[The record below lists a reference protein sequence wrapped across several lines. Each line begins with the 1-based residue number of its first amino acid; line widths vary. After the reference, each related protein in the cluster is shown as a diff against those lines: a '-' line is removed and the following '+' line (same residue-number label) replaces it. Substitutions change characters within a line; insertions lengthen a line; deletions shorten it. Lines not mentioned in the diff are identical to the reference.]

1 SFAASASSVTNTDH
15 ITAVH
20 VTSKHGQ
27 ALFDSIHKRPPEAVA
42 LTDAYKQASPG
53 DSITYTIQHNGTSQ
67 EQASLPAVQFTWDM
81 WWQNYGLAF
90 LAGMRWLVVGILLLI
105 TAQEWVG
112 PVEGITLLPPA
123 MLVLLYS
130 HWGNVQ
136 QAYSA
141 SKIILVRCNP
151 AVAVLVAAF
160 IRLSLTDRPEDLN

>member
-1 SFAASASSVTNTDH
+1 MQPPAALD
-15 ITAVH
+15 I
-20 VTSKHGQ
+20 
-27 ALFDSIHKRPPEAVA
+27 
-42 LTDAYKQASPG
+42 TDAYKQASPV

-90 LAGMRWLVVGILLLI
+90 LAGMSWLGVGILLLI

-112 PVEGITLLPPA
+112 AVEGITLLPPA
-123 MLVLLYS
+123 MLFLLYS

-141 SKIILVRCNP
+141 SIVIQLLWIP
-151 AVAVLVAAF
+151 AFALLGAAF
-160 IRLSLTDRPEDLN
+160 IHLSLMYRPDTRFCRWQASRYWPSSTRCSSGMLSVLCA